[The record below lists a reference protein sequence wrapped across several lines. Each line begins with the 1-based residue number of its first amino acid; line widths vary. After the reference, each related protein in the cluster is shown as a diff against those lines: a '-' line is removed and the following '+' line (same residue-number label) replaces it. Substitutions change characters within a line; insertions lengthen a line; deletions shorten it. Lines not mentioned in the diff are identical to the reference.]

1 MGLFN
6 FFHKKKQQLPF
17 SRGSYFY
24 TAINDDDLHTLVNQ
38 AIDVFERNE
47 QGDTETIILSIY
59 SIYPDK
65 DLSIALYRFI
75 PTAFC
80 RLFFYQV
87 NYSDEYIVAR
97 AGKEPLRFHYSEDAI
112 YKMVSIISKQR
123 IVQSTRPE
131 ATFSVL
137 FHSADFN
144 AINKAV
150 KGGASPEDLSC
161 SASYFAKTG

>member
-1 MGLFN
+1 MGLFH
-6 FFHKKKQQLPF
+6 FLHKKNNPPPF

-24 TAINDDDLHTLVNQ
+24 TAISDDDLHTLINQ
-38 AIDVFERNE
+38 AINVFERNE

-59 SIYPDK
+59 RIYPDK
-65 DLSIALYRFI
+65 ELAIALYRFI

-87 NYSDEYIVAR
+87 NYSDEYIVDR
-97 AGKEPLRFHYSEDAI
+97 GGREPQHFNYSEDGI

-150 KGGASPEDLSC
+150 KGGAEPEDLTC
-161 SASYFAKTG
+161 SPSYFARTS

>member
-6 FFHKKKQQLPF
+6 FFHKKNKQTSF
-17 SRGSYFY
+17 SRGSYFP
-24 TAINDDDLHTLVNQ
+24 TAISDDDLHTLINQ

-47 QGDTETIILSIY
+47 QSDTETIILSIY
-59 SIYPDK
+59 RLYPDK
-65 DLSIALYRFI
+65 DLAIALYRFI

-97 AGKEPLRFHYSEDAI
+97 AGKEPLHFHYSEDGI
-112 YKMVSIISKQR
+112 YTMAAIISKQR

-150 KGGASPEDLSC
+150 KGGAAPEDLTC